1 MKSSYMP
8 HMNSQYRL
16 KVTISYQKYDDA
28 CMFQNYKFL
37 DQHGIKMT
45 DVDPSIVEK
54 HVGQLHNN

>member
-1 MKSSYMP
+1 MP